1 MRNILRAKNGAFIVF
16 IAGCVAANLAAS
28 QAGEQL
34 GQASGSEK
42 CVASVVKAGGPD
54 AAQNAVAFA
63 PPALET
69 RYLISSG
76 GYYQVASVDGM
87 TVTTVN
93 ASDRTYTWLAGL
105 VYAPDQFD
113 KASVEAIW
121 PLEIGKTVTF
131 AERSG
136 RDEWCHTLSILRT
149 EAINVPAGSF
159 QTIVLEERIKSL
171 QPEQGNLDVTRTYW
185 YAPSAHWTV
194 RKEIKQIAGPPF
206 ASEPYVLNQIVTA
219 ASRPPTV
226 DSRWAKIDCGD
237 AHIDLPFT
245 QPHDCYRGPIGKGD
259 TGDCHAEH
267 YGTAGTDNAL
277 QFEIYLS
284 LAGGRCGIYF
294 FQADIQSYT
303 QQATAMSRNGLDFSA
318 LKRFGATEVTSF
330 TGRGR
335 QGPLSC
341 FAFARL
347 GPVLRHEESLYRY
360 TIRGHVCKTD
370 GTKLSD
376 ADIEPLARAI
386 SVD

>member
-1 MRNILRAKNGAFIVF
+1 MRKILNAGGATLLVLT
-16 IAGCVAANLAAS
+16 AGCIVANMAVS
-28 QAGEQL
+28 QAGEQVT
-34 GQASGSEK
+34 QASGTEK

-54 AAQNAVAFA
+54 AAKNAVAFA

-76 GYYQVASVDGM
+76 GYYQVASVEGM

-93 ASDRTYTWLAGL
+93 ASNRTYTWLAGL

-159 QTIVLEERIKSL
+159 QTIVLEQRIKSL
-171 QPEQGNLDVTRTYW
+171 RPEQGNLDVTRTYW

-219 ASRPPTV
+219 TSRPPTV
-226 DSRWAKIDCGD
+226 NSRWAKIDCGD

-245 QPHDCYRGPIGKGD
+245 QPHDCFQGPIGKGD
-259 TGDCHAEH
+259 TGDCHAQN
-267 YGTAGTDNAL
+267 YGIAGGDNAV
-277 QFEIYLS
+277 QFEIYLT
-284 LAGGRCGIYF
+284 LGGGRCGIYF
-294 FQADIQSYT
+294 HEADIQGFT
-303 QQATAMSRNGLDFSA
+303 QDATAMSRNGLDFSG
-318 LKRFGATEVTSF
+318 LKRFGAVEVISF

-347 GPVLRHEESLYRY
+347 GPTMHRDAETHRY
-360 TIRGHVCKTD
+360 AMRGHVCKTD
-370 GTKLSD
+370 GTKLTD

-386 SVD
+386 GVD

>member
-1 MRNILRAKNGAFIVF
+1 MRKILAGGAALLVL
-16 IAGCVAANLAAS
+16 IAGCVVANIAAS

-34 GQASGSEK
+34 AEASASEK

-54 AAQNAVAFA
+54 AAKNAVAFA
-63 PPALET
+63 APDLET

-76 GYYQVASVDGM
+76 GYFQVSAVDGM
-87 TVTTVN
+87 SVTTVN
-93 ASDRTYTWLAGL
+93 AANATTTWFGGL
-105 VYAPDQFD
+105 ISAPRGTD
-113 KASVEAIW
+113 KAAVEAIW

-131 AERSG
+131 LEQSG
-136 RDEWCHTLSILRT
+136 KDAWCHTVSILRA
-149 EAINVPAGSF
+149 EPINVPAGKF
-159 QTIVLEERIKSL
+159 DTIVVAERLQSL
-171 QPEQGNLDVTRTYW
+171 RPEQGNLDVTRTYW
-185 YAPSAHWTV
+185 YAPTARWAVKRSV
-194 RKEIKQIAGPPF
+194 KQVSGPPY
-206 ASEPYVLNQIVTA
+206 SYVSYELTQMVAA

-226 DSRWAKIDCGD
+226 NSRWAKIDCGD

-267 YGTAGTDNAL
+267 YGTAGGDNAV
-277 QFEIYLS
+277 QFEIYLT
-284 LAGGRCGIYF
+284 LAGGRCGVYF
-294 FQADIQSYT
+294 AEADIRDFA

-318 LKRFGATEVTSF
+318 LKRFGSADVISF

-341 FAFARL
+341 FAFARI
-347 GPVLRHEESLYRY
+347 GPVLRRDAGLYRY
-360 TIRGHVCKTD
+360 AMRGHVCKTD